1 MSEKE
6 EILMTLEHEINLM
19 NEMDSGDEELEKK
32 WNETNEQ
39 HDEV

>member
-19 NEMDSGDEELEKK
+19 NEMDSGDEELEIK

>member
-19 NEMDSGDEELEKK
+19 NEMDSGDEELENK